1 MELENNREKLRA
13 QGLGL
18 AAISYD
24 SPEILA
30 AFSRQRGITFPL
42 LSDVGSPTI
51 QAYGILN
58 PAAGWAFGPDKDD
71 PAVVAEIQKYVAV
84 AGVRPFATMVGMA
97 FPGTFM
103 LDRQGR
109 VTSRWF
115 EDFYVDRNTM
125 SSMMMRL
132 GGGKPAVAATKISTA
147 HLEMTIFP
155 SDAAVSVGNR
165 FSIVLDIVPHD
176 RIHVYAPDAVGYRPI
191 ALTVASQSFVQ
202 LRPLQY
208 PRSEIY
214 FFKPLNER
222 VPVYQKPFR
231 LIQDVLLE
239 GTTPAQAA
247 LRNQDS
253 LTLNGVVDYQA
264 CDDKVCFNPA
274 SVPVTWT
281 LTLRPLVR
289 ERPTVPPA
297 PR

>member
-1 MELENNREKLRA
+1 MQALKDK
-13 QGLGL
+13 GLGL

-51 QAYGILN
+51 KAFGILN

-84 AGVRPFATMVGMA
+84 AGVRPFATMVGMS

-109 VTSRWF
+109 VTSRFF
-115 EDFYVDRNTM
+115 EDFYVDRNTT

-132 GGGKPAVAATKISTA
+132 GAGRPPVAATRISTA
-147 HLEMTIFP
+147 HLEITTFP
-155 SDAAVSVGNR
+155 SDATVAVGNR
-165 FSIVLDIVPHD
+165 FSLALDVSPHD
-176 RIHVYAPDAVGYRPI
+176 RIHVYAPGASGYRPI
-191 ALTVASQSFVQ
+191 AVVHRATA
-202 LRPLQY
+202 LRAACNRCSIR
-208 PRSEIY
+208 RSEIY

-231 LIQDVLLE
+231 LIQEVLLE

-247 LRNQDS
+247 LAEPGIADAR
-253 LTLNGVVDYQA
+253 
-264 CDDKVCFNPA
+264 PA
-274 SVPVTWT
+274 WWNTRRATTRCASI
-281 LTLRPLVR
+281 RR
-289 ERPTVPPA
+289 RC
-297 PR
+297 R